1 MTMTTLLSVRLS
13 QTALLDVCADILLKI
28 NILGLF
34 SRLDFTVKVV

>member
-1 MTMTTLLSVRLS
+1 MVLTRHLSVRLS
-13 QTALLDVCADILLKI
+13 QTVLLDVCTDILLKI